1 MKSKFVL
8 GLGIV
13 VLAVLEA
20 CAPMKEYLAVVQE
33 ADRLLEIPDHDQV
46 RYFIQLQNSSVVQEI
61 NVSDLSDSTAY
72 EVLYKLIQKDDHVL
86 ALAKFPR
93 IESGDFSAFSIHY
106 FDKHGHTV
114 GYRKKI
120 TAFNSQCEYDPVVAE
135 ELKFFDDAGVLL
147 HDEQTLKSKAGA
159 DIPVESGCIVNSEFS
174 DTIYMMYH
182 QTYFYLESGLN

>member
-1 MKSKFVL
+1 MKRKLFL
-8 GLGIV
+8 GLAI
-13 VLAVLEA
+13 VLAAALEA
-20 CAPMKEYLAVVQE
+20 CAPMKEYQAVIQE
-33 ADRLLEIPDHDQV
+33 ADRLLEVPESDQI
-46 RYFIQLQNSSVVQEI
+46 RYFIQLQDSSVVKEI
-61 NVSDLSDSTAY
+61 NTSDLSDSLAY
-72 EVLYKLIQKDDHVL
+72 EVLYKLIQKDEHVL

-93 IESGDFSAFSIHY
+93 IESGDFSAFSVHY
-106 FDKHGHTV
+106 FDKQGHTV

-135 ELKFFDDAGVLL
+135 TLKFFDDAGVLV

-159 DIPVESGCIVNSEFS
+159 VIPVDSGCIVNSEFS